1 MTRYNPKYAPI
12 FAKLAEQTTEQ
23 LITCLTL
30 LRAKLNKLNAE
41 QVLVYSCMFD
51 EIEARV
57 GDDIYEIIETIDA
70 NIITSSFPPPSLP
83 C

>member
-1 MTRYNPKYAPI
+1 MTRYDPKYAPI
-12 FAKLAEQTTEQ
+12 FAKLAEKSTEQ

-30 LRAKLNKLNAE
+30 LRAKLNQLNAE

-51 EIEARV
+51 ELEARV
-57 GDDIYEIIETIDA
+57 GDEIDEIIETIDA

-83 C
+83 R